1 MPAELETSPQSYALK
16 TVSSSITRLFVG
28 QPILGS
34 ATWITMRTTR
44 RCHPSV
50 SLKAAAQ
57 SELHQKNSR
66 PPPEAVKNK
75 DKLCLNKSHGP
86 WTVISGV
93 HYAAFWTNG
102 PNVVANIAAARENLE
117 NLLFVHGQWV
127 PGEKWLFFTLSFRCF
142 PGFQQSSRSL
152 KMTT

>member
-28 QPILGS
+28 QAILGS

-44 RCHPSV
+44 RCHSCL
-50 SLKAAAQ
+50 SKLQ
-57 SELHQKNSR
+57 RNRNYIRRTLG
-66 PPPEAVKNK
+66 PPKPWKIRTN
-75 DKLCLNKSHGP
+75 CLNKSHGP

-127 PGEKWLFFTLSFRCF
+127 PDEKWLFFILSFRCF

>member
-34 ATWITMRTTR
+34 ATWITTRTTR
-44 RCHPSV
+44 WCHPCLSK
-50 SLKAAAQ
+50 LQ
-57 SELHQKNSR
+57 HNRNYIRRTLW
-66 PPPEAVKNK
+66 PPKPWKIRTN
-75 DKLCLNKSHGP
+75 CLNKSHGP

-102 PNVVANIAAARENLE
+102 PNVVANIAAARAWRIYC
-117 NLLFVHGQWV
+117 LLTGN
-127 PGEKWLFFTLSFRCF
+127 
-142 PGFQQSSRSL
+142 GFQTRNGCSYSQLQVLSRLSAVIQVSQDDNL
-152 KMTT
+152 K